1 MKNPNTTP
9 ELLARLELAVRT
21 LDELQALYHRL
32 GNNAHRDELASMISK
47 LLERIYELR
56 GE

>member
-1 MKNPNTTP
+1 MKNTTP